1 MSTIPYPGLRPFRRE
16 ESDIF
21 FGREEQTAQLL
32 TKLAQ
37 TRFLSVLGL
46 SGCGKSSL
54 VLAGMLA
61 ALESGYMAQAGADW
75 KVITIRPGNHPLR
88 NLAHALQKE
97 RDAEFPA
104 AIDVEQL
111 IDLISSHGSLGLVEV
126 LRKSQFALQRNV
138 LLVVDQFEEIF
149 RYHRQEDPD
158 EAQAFVSLLLTSAE
172 QREIPIYVVITMRSD
187 YLGDCAVFR
196 GLPEALN
203 NGQFL
208 APRLTREQ
216 QRMAVIGPAR
226 VFDGNVEPRLVNHL
240 LSEMGQDPDQLPLL
254 QHCLMRMWYKAGERA
269 ISAKKDPERAAPP
282 EFPPDGAIV
291 MTLQD
296 YTQSGGLQNALSNH
310 ADEAFG
316 ELNEQQ
322 QQIAETMF
330 RRLAELGP
338 EQRYVRN
345 PTTLNDLV
353 KVTDSS
359 EAEVKE
365 VIEVF
370 SRPGRCFLSSAN
382 GKVLKSDTIIDISH
396 ESLIQHWD
404 KMNGWVKQEAD
415 SAETYR
421 RLEQTARF
429 WRQGKAALWGTPDL
443 EYAIQWRDREK
454 PTAAWAVRYGNDF
467 SLAMDFL
474 DASIKAQEKER
485 QQQEEKHQRELE
497 REREHYLEK
506 ERSQWRGRILKAVVL
521 GLSIAVIL
529 AIWAF
534 REREQAEKSRRQA
547 ELSRENYEEMVSA
560 TFGFLYESAEIMEF
574 FKWSEDKAEL
584 ESLKPTLQLMVD
596 SSEILSEEEK
606 KFWIEELSNVAG
618 ETKLKL
624 LEGLAREYAERMIKK

>member
-1 MSTIPYPGLRPFRRE
+1 
-16 ESDIF
+16 
-21 FGREEQTAQLL
+21 
-32 TKLAQ
+32 
-37 TRFLSVLGL
+37 
-46 SGCGKSSL
+46 
-54 VLAGMLA
+54 
-61 ALESGYMAQAGADW
+61 
-75 KVITIRPGNHPLR
+75 
-88 NLAHALQKE
+88 
-97 RDAEFPA
+97 
-104 AIDVEQL
+104 
-111 IDLISSHGSLGLVEV
+111 
-126 LRKSQFALQRNV
+126 
-138 LLVVDQFEEIF
+138 
-149 RYHRQEDPD
+149 
-158 EAQAFVSLLLTSAE
+158 
-172 QREIPIYVVITMRSD
+172 
-187 YLGDCAVFR
+187 
-196 GLPEALN
+196 
-203 NGQFL
+203 
-208 APRLTREQ
+208 
-216 QRMAVIGPAR
+216 
-226 VFDGNVEPRLVNHL
+226 
-240 LSEMGQDPDQLPLL
+240 
-254 QHCLMRMWYKAGERA
+254 
-269 ISAKKDPERAAPP
+269 
-282 EFPPDGAIV
+282 
-291 MTLQD
+291 
-296 YTQSGGLQNALSNH
+296 
-310 ADEAFG
+310 
-316 ELNEQQ
+316 
-322 QQIAETMF
+322 MF